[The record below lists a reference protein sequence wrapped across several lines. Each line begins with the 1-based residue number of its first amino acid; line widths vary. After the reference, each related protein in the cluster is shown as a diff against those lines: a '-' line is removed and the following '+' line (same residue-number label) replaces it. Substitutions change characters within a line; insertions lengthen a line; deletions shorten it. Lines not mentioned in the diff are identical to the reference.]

1 MSLNS
6 FVPTFKFLLVSNAFL
21 KTLNSFLILIKSAN
35 TLSVWFFVN
44 PTSLPKS
51 LNSFVVLASKPLNVT
66 LPPWTTSS
74 PAVNNSSTLPT
85 ILLKVGVFEEI
96 PLSFSILN
104 NVLSISN
111 IKSLAT
117 IWPEFIWPSTSLI
130 PWNNFSGLF
139 PLGLRAPANLSIHW
153 SNLSLLLVKSSP
165 CLDNFLPIAPSP

>member
-21 KTLNSFLILIKSAN
+21 KTLNSFLILIRSAN
-35 TLSVWFFVN
+35 ILSVWVFVS
-44 PTSLPKS
+44 PTSFPNS
-51 LNSFVVLASKPLNVT
+51 LNSLVVFASKPLNVI
-66 LPPWTTSS
+66 LPLWTTSS

-85 ILLKVGVFEEI
+85 ILLNAGVFEEI
-96 PLSFSILN
+96 PLSFAILKS
-104 NVLSISN
+104 VLSISN

-117 IWPEFIWPSTSLI
+117 ICPELIWPSTSLI

-139 PLGLRAPANLSIHW
+139 PLGLNAPANLSIHW
-153 SNLSLLLVKSSP
+153 SSLSLLLVKSSP